1 MVQSEVA
8 SLASLDRKGIKLK
21 MNPSVFSTA
30 LFILSNAGVW
40 QAQALFIHHCCHLSI
55 HLATEF

>member
-1 MVQSEVA
+1 
-8 SLASLDRKGIKLK
+8 
-21 MNPSVFSTA
+21 MNPSVFCAA
-30 LFILSNAGVW
+30 LFTLSNAGFW